1 MARPSGHPHRH
12 GSRVRAATLTVLA
25 IGVLGT
31 TAAAQEALPGEPNPP
46 WDDGALP
53 AEVTP
58 GLENVRPVT
67 WEHVLVAPD
76 GQTLTVYFWNGPPA
90 CTGLADV
97 QTERSDGEV
106 SVGIRVGD
114 VPGAEV
120 CPAIAQLYRVVVV
133 LDERVITGGSILDLP
148 SG

>member
-1 MARPSGHPHRH
+1 MAVAALAMIAIAAFG
-12 GSRVRAATLTVLA
+12 GS
-25 IGVLGT
+25 
-31 TAAAQEALPGEPNPP
+31 AAAQEALPGEPNPP

-53 AEVTP
+53 AEVVP

-76 GQTLTVYFWNGPPA
+76 GRTLTVYFWGGPPE
-90 CTGLADV
+90 CSGLADAQAV
-97 QTERSDGEV
+97 EADGEV
-106 SVGIRVGD
+106 SIRLRVGD

-120 CPAIAQLYRVVVV
+120 CAAIAQLYRVVVV
-133 LDERVITGGSILDLP
+133 LDGRVITGGSILDLP